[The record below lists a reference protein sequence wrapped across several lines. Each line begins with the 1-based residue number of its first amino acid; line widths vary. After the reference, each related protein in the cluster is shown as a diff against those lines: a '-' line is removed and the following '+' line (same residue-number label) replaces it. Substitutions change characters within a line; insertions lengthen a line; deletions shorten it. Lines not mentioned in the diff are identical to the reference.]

1 KNKTFEDHA
10 VAGRQVGLALGAA
23 TATATWI
30 TSNTTMLA
38 PQFALQ
44 LGIWGM
50 LAYSTAS
57 IGLFLFAPMAGRI
70 RQLMP
75 RGFTSGDFFR
85 LRYGKPTWAIFMVFT
100 LFYSLTWLVSMA
112 MAGGVLL
119 ESLADIP
126 YQIGMSVIMLVCILY
141 TMRGGLY

>member
-1 KNKTFEDHA
+1 MLEEKTFLDPTLGYTLMAILSVIWVFLGYWWGRKNKTFEDHA

-85 LRYGKPTWAIFMVFT
+85 LRYGKPT
-100 LFYSLTWLVSMA
+100 
-112 MAGGVLL
+112 
-119 ESLADIP
+119 
-126 YQIGMSVIMLVCILY
+126 
-141 TMRGGLY
+141 